1 MEMTPG
7 EIADRYTILR
17 MKAAKAPELLSEL
30 SKYSEEIVRLNIMR
44 IWPLVL
50 ILMEMNA
57 KIWMLEADI
66 RNGKEMPLE
75 EVGKRALAIR
85 DLNKNRVLAKAEID
99 KIFKVTPDVKV
110 DHASQ

>member
-1 MEMTPG
+1 MEMSPG

-17 MKAAKAPELLSEL
+17 MKAAKAPQLMTEL
-30 SKYSEEIVRLNIMR
+30 SRYSEEIVRLNIMR
-44 IWPLVL
+44 IWPLLL

-75 EVGKRALAIR
+75 EVGRRALAIR
-85 DLNKNRVLAKAEID
+85 DLNKNRVIAKAEID
-99 KIFKVTPDVKV
+99 KLFNATPDVKI

>member
-7 EIADRYTILR
+7 EIVDRYTILR
-17 MKAAKAPELLSEL
+17 MKAAQAPELFPEL
-30 SKYSEEIVRLNIMR
+30 SKYSDEIVKLNIMR
-44 IWPLVL
+44 IWPFAL

-66 RNGKEMPLE
+66 RKGKEMPIE

-99 KIFKVTPDVKV
+99 KIFKVIPDVKV